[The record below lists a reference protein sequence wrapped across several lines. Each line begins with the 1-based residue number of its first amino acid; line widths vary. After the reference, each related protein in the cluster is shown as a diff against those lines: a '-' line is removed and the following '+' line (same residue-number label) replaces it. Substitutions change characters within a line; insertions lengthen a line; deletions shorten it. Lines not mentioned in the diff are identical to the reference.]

1 MLRLRPT
8 YEEIAREARTH
19 RLKILPERQKRTQ
32 QGILLDDVDFN
43 DFDLDKYD
51 KKTML
56 MNENPQKGTQTD
68 NFNVS
73 SSVSESE
80 NMKTP
85 KEAVK
90 QIEEETQSNAL
101 SSKESDETEEREMQ
115 QEPQSLMRR
124 LYNSLFE
131 EVEAE
136 LPISNQPSTSS
147 ETPLPNKKESPLPSD
162 PSSSR
167 RSSTSRSNLLPIAE
181 TSSVEE
187 VISVQD
193 SNPLTVESSSN
204 RTIEYVDDASEK
216 SSRANREATP
226 PQSVISS
233 RRSQETIEYIRSRT
247 SSRRTS
253 VQSVSSS

>member
-1 MLRLRPT
+1 MSLIIYAMLRVRPT

-19 RLKILPERQKRTQ
+19 RLRILPEKQKRTQ
-32 QGILLDDVDFN
+32 QGILLDDVDFD

-51 KKTML
+51 KKTIL

-68 NFNVS
+68 NFIVL

-80 NMKTP
+80 NMKSP
-85 KEAVK
+85 EEIIKQ
-90 QIEEETQSNAL
+90 QIEEEAQSNTV
-101 SSKESDETEEREMQ
+101 SSKESERTEEGEAVPEQ
-115 QEPQSLMRR
+115 QSLMRR

-131 EVEAE
+131 EVEVDM
-136 LPISNQPSTSS
+136 PVSRQPSSSS
-147 ETPLPNKKESPLPSD
+147 ETPLPNKKDEPPLPSD

-181 TSSVEE
+181 TSSLEE
-187 VISVQD
+187 VISVPD

-204 RTIEYVDDASEK
+204 RTIEYVDEPS
-216 SSRANREATP
+216 P

-247 SSRRTS
+247 SSRRSS
-253 VQSVSSS
+253 VHSVSS

>member
-19 RLKILPERQKRTQ
+19 RLRILPERQKRTQ
-32 QGILLDDVDFN
+32 QGLLLDEVDFD

-51 KKTML
+51 KKAMI
-56 MNENPQKGTQTD
+56 MNESPQKGTQTD

-80 NMKTP
+80 SMKSPEETI
-85 KEAVK
+85 KQ
-90 QIEEETQSNAL
+90 QIEEEAQSNTV
-101 SSKESDETEEREMQ
+101 SSKESERTEEGEALPEQ
-115 QEPQSLMRR
+115 QSLMRR

-131 EVEAE
+131 EVEADF
-136 LPISNQPSTSS
+136 PVSRQPSSSS
-147 ETPLPNKKESPLPSD
+147 ETPLPNKKDESPLPSD

-204 RTIEYVDDASEK
+204 RTIEYVD
-216 SSRANREATP
+216 EATP
-226 PQSVISS
+226 PQSIISS
-233 RRSQETIEYIRSRT
+233 RRSQETIEYIRSRS
-247 SSRRTS
+247 SSRRSS
-253 VQSVSSS
+253 VQSVSS

>member
-1 MLRLRPT
+1 
-8 YEEIAREARTH
+8 
-19 RLKILPERQKRTQ
+19 
-32 QGILLDDVDFN
+32 
-43 DFDLDKYD
+43 
-51 KKTML
+51 

-68 NFNVS
+68 NFTVS

-80 NMKTP
+80 SMKSPQETI
-85 KEAVK
+85 KH
-90 QIEEETQSNAL
+90 QIEEAQSNSV
-101 SSKESDETEEREMQ
+101 SSKESERTEEGEALPEQ
-115 QEPQSLMRR
+115 QSLRR
-124 LYNSLFE
+124 KLYNSLFE
-131 EVEAE
+131 EVEVE
-136 LPISNQPSTSS
+136 LPISKQPSSSS
-147 ETPLPNKKESPLPSD
+147 ETPLPNKKDDSSLPSD

-204 RTIEYVDDASEK
+204 RTIEYIDEPS
-216 SSRANREATP
+216 P

-233 RRSQETIEYIRSRT
+233 TRSQETIEYIRSRI

-253 VQSVSSS
+253 VQSVNS

>member
-8 YEEIAREARTH
+8 FEQIEREARTH
-19 RLKILPERQKRTQ
+19 RLKILPEKQKRTQ
-32 QGILLDDVDFN
+32 QGILLDDVDFD
-43 DFDLDKYD
+43 DFDLGKYD
-51 KKTML
+51 KKTIL

-80 NMKTP
+80 SMKSPQETT
-85 KEAVK
+85 KH
-90 QIEEETQSNAL
+90 QIEEEAQSNSV
-101 SSKESDETEEREMQ
+101 SSKESERTEEGEALLEQ
-115 QEPQSLMRR
+115 QSVMRR

-131 EVEAE
+131 EVEVE
-136 LPISNQPSTSS
+136 LPISKQPSSSS
-147 ETPLPNKKESPLPSD
+147 ETPLPNKKDDSPLPSD

-187 VISVQD
+187 VISVPD

-204 RTIEYVDDASEK
+204 RTIEYVDEAS
-216 SSRANREATP
+216 P
-226 PQSVISS
+226 PKSVISS

-253 VQSVSSS
+253 VQSVSSE